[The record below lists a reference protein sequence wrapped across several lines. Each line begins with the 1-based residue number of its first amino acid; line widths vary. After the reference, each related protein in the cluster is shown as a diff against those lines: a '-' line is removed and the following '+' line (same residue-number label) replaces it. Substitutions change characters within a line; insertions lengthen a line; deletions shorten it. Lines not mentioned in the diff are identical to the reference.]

1 MLFDSIME
9 VIKVEPGVDS
19 EVYLPSPVS
28 DDQLMC
34 VRDEEQEIKVCDALV
49 CMPIF

>member
-9 VIKVEPGVDS
+9 VMKVEPGVGS
-19 EVYLPSPVS
+19 EVYSPSPVS

-34 VRDEEQEIKVCDALV
+34 VQDEEQEIKVCEALV
-49 CMPIF
+49 YMPII